1 MMSSPLE
8 DPTPRLEDEE
18 DLMDSRESDYKAQP
32 ELDRYDDADIDDAD
46 ISPMRFGD
54 RRGVEALLDERD
66 HRAGRGRR
74 NMIPHQLMDDEV
86 DDIPSALQGRPRNTF
101 LDPVG
106 DEFGSQEQYENMVN
120 LEDFDGPLREWLD
133 EDRVRRE
140 IKNRF
145 KNFITGFTDTSGNAV
160 YPEQIKLM
168 CQDNGCSLCVS
179 YMHLSDSA
187 AVLAIWL
194 VEQPS
199 ILLEMFDAVAME
211 VAQTIFP
218 DYNSIHKHIHVRVTN
233 LPLTDELRDLR
244 QLHLNSFVQINGVV
258 TRRTSVFPQ
267 LQLVRFDCM
276 KCGFTTAPIAQNT
289 GTGTQ
294 SGGGKFD
301 NLIRPTSCPDC
312 NGNGPFRLNES
323 KTVYRNY
330 QKIVVQESPGS
341 VPAGRIPRSRDVI
354 LVDDLCDGVRPGEQV
369 QIAGIYRNVLDVGI
383 NVANG
388 FPVFST
394 VIEANNVLKERDFM
408 AKFSLSDEEK
418 EFFSNTISKRPD
430 LERVLIDEVVAPSIY
445 GHDYIKQALLYSL
458 VGGQEKIHENKHRSR
473 GDINMLILGDPGVGK
488 SQFLKY
494 AEKLAPRSVYSTGKG
509 ASAVGL
515 TASVRRDNMT
525 GEWTL
530 EGGALVLAD
539 RGVCLIDEFDKM
551 NEHDR
556 VSIHEA
562 MEQQTI
568 SVSKAGIIAT
578 LQARCAVIAAANPI
592 RGRYDSSMTFI
603 ENVDLTDPIL
613 SRFDVLS
620 VVRDRVDPVQ
630 DEKLSRFVVDTH
642 IKSHGNTFGADS
654 GGIAADDE
662 EQEERERATNS
673 LGLSQEQLRKYIMFS
688 KMTCRPKLDNIDREK
703 IAQFYSDLRQKSMS
717 SPGGIPIAVR
727 HIESIIRLAEA
738 RARLHL
744 RDYVRS
750 DDVDMAIRIMLESFL
765 QTQKKSIQETLRR
778 HFKQY
783 LNYQRDSD
791 QLLLHLLAQEV
802 DEELRWRAISSS
814 QSQHSQ
820 ETHSALHIP
829 IKDFSQRLEAL
840 SLHESDLQ
848 NFLRSNKFKQNGFTF
863 DRKQNAI
870 IKKMV

>member
-1 MMSSPLE
+1 
-8 DPTPRLEDEE
+8 
-18 DLMDSRESDYKAQP
+18 
-32 ELDRYDDADIDDAD
+32 
-46 ISPMRFGD
+46 
-54 RRGVEALLDERD
+54 
-66 HRAGRGRR
+66 
-74 NMIPHQLMDDEV
+74 MIPHQLMDDEV

-101 LDPVG
+101 LDPIG

-133 EDRVRRE
+133 EDRVRKE

-233 LPLTDELRDLR
+233 LPLTDELRDL
-244 QLHLNSFVQINGVV
+244 
-258 TRRTSVFPQ
+258 PQ

-341 VPAGRIPRSRDVI
+341 VLAGRIPRSREVI

-408 AKFSLSDEEK
+408 AAFSLSDEEK
-418 EFFSNTISKRPD
+418 EWFSNTISKRPD

-445 GHDYIKQALLYSL
+445 GHEYIKQALLYAL

-473 GDINMLILGDPGVGK
+473 GDINILILGDPGVGK

-509 ASAVGL
+509 ASA
-515 TASVRRDNMT
+515 A
-525 GEWTL
+525 
-530 EGGALVLAD
+530 
-539 RGVCLIDEFDKM
+539 
-551 NEHDR
+551 
-556 VSIHEA
+556 
-562 MEQQTI
+562 
-568 SVSKAGIIAT
+568 
-578 LQARCAVIAAANPI
+578 
-592 RGRYDSSMTFI
+592 
-603 ENVDLTDPIL
+603 
-613 SRFDVLS
+613 
-620 VVRDRVDPVQ
+620 
-630 DEKLSRFVVDTH
+630 
-642 IKSHGNTFGADS
+642 
-654 GGIAADDE
+654 
-662 EQEERERATNS
+662 
-673 LGLSQEQLRKYIMFS
+673 
-688 KMTCRPKLDNIDREK
+688 
-703 IAQFYSDLRQKSMS
+703 
-717 SPGGIPIAVR
+717 
-727 HIESIIRLAEA
+727 
-738 RARLHL
+738 
-744 RDYVRS
+744 
-750 DDVDMAIRIMLESFL
+750 
-765 QTQKKSIQETLRR
+765 
-778 HFKQY
+778 
-783 LNYQRDSD
+783 
-791 QLLLHLLAQEV
+791 
-802 DEELRWRAISSS
+802 
-814 QSQHSQ
+814 
-820 ETHSALHIP
+820 
-829 IKDFSQRLEAL
+829 
-840 SLHESDLQ
+840 
-848 NFLRSNKFKQNGFTF
+848 
-863 DRKQNAI
+863 
-870 IKKMV
+870 

>member
-1 MMSSPLE
+1 MM
-8 DPTPRLEDEE
+8 
-18 DLMDSRESDYKAQP
+18 
-32 ELDRYDDADIDDAD
+32 
-46 ISPMRFGD
+46 
-54 RRGVEALLDERD
+54 
-66 HRAGRGRR
+66 
-74 NMIPHQLMDDEV
+74 
-86 DDIPSALQGRPRNTF
+86 
-101 LDPVG
+101 
-106 DEFGSQEQYENMVN
+106 
-120 LEDFDGPLREWLD
+120 
-133 EDRVRRE
+133 
-140 IKNRF
+140 
-145 KNFITGFTDTSGNAV
+145 
-160 YPEQIKLM
+160 
-168 CQDNGCSLCVS
+168 
-179 YMHLSDSA
+179 
-187 AVLAIWL
+187 
-194 VEQPS
+194 
-199 ILLEMFDAVAME
+199 EMFDAVALE
-211 VAQTIFP
+211 VAKTLFP
-218 DYNSIHKHIHVRVTN
+218 DYDSIHSHIHVRISN

-244 QLHLNSFVQINGVV
+244 QLHLNSFVQVNGVV

-267 LQLVRFDCM
+267 LELVRFDCL
-276 KCGFTTAPIAQNT
+276 KCGFTTAPIAQNV
-289 GTGTQ
+289 GQGN
-294 SGGGKFD
+294 GGKSKFD
-301 NLIRPTSCPDC
+301 NLIRPSSCPDC

-323 KTVYRNY
+323 KTVYKNY

-369 QIAGIYRNVLDVGI
+369 RIAGIYRNVLDVGI

-473 GDINMLILGDPGVGK
+473 GDINVLILGDPGVGK

-494 AEKLAPRSVYSTGKG
+494 AEKLAFRSVYSTGKG

-802 DEELRWRAISSS
+802 DEELRWRAITSKTGNKGTDSTAKL
-814 QSQHSQ
+814 Q
-820 ETHSALHIP
+820 IP
-829 IKDFSQRLEAL
+829 IRDFVQRLEDVN
-840 SLHESDLQ
+840 LHESDLQ
-848 NFLRSNKFKQNGFTF
+848 GFMRS
-863 DRKQNAI
+863 
-870 IKKMV
+870 